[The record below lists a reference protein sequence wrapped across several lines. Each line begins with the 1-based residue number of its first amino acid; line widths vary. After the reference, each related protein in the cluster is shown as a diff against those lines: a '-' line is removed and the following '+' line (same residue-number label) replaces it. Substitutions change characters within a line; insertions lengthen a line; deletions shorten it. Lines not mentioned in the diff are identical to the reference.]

1 MLKQIFNQ
9 TIGKVIGGFIFLFI
23 GIIFFIVSM
32 ILGSN
37 FNNIKENGE
46 LLKAQVIET
55 YDSNGDMS
63 DSSYTMLEIIDETSF
78 YKGDIVTLTQYSS
91 SIQEGDIVEFYY
103 DGEDGVLTSMFTL
116 VTIFKIISF
125 VLIGLGVIL
134 FLITIIKIILI
145 VIAVAALAN
154 EDNTQNQLDMQFYQ
168 NQMNQQQN
176 NYPNNNYPNNN
187 YPNNTNNNQNNY
199 YN

>member
-78 YKGDIVTLTQYSS
+78 YEGDIVTLTQYSS

>member
-78 YKGDIVTLTQYSS
+78 YEGDIVTLTQYSS

-145 VIAVAALAN
+145 VIAVAALSN
-154 EDNTQNQLDMQFYQ
+154 EDNTQNQLEMQFYQ

-176 NYPNNNYPNNN
+176 NYPNN
-187 YPNNTNNNQNNY
+187 TNNNQQPIV
-199 YN
+199 